1 MNRMTTI
8 KGIRRRVLAPFA
20 IAILLS
26 LAGIFTPVQAQE
38 IGSFYAFE
46 GFQRDFSVGVARGET
61 VRIVIQSTLD
71 FSSVLK
77 PSVEPDVIVAAG
89 PSFGG
94 HVKAFNASTGA
105 LLWSRELTGL
115 TAGLQTIDINRDD
128 LSEAGEAETS
138 RLELWIEVVILPS
151 GIRNGQMD
159 DVIVVGVYNTSNR

>member
-8 KGIRRRVLAPFA
+8 KGTRRRVLAPFA
-20 IAILLS
+20 IAMLLS

-38 IGSFYAFE
+38 IRSFYASE
-46 GFQRDFSVGVARGET
+46 GFQGGFSVGVERGQT
-61 VRIVIQSTLD
+61 VRIVIQSTGD

-105 LLWSRELTGL
+105 LLWSRELTNL
-115 TAGLQTIDINRDD
+115 TAGLHTIDINRDD
-128 LSEAGEAETS
+128 LREAGEPGTS
-138 RLELWIEVVILPS
+138 RLELWIEVVILPRAIGS
-151 GIRNGQMD
+151 GQMD
-159 DVIVVGVYNTSNR
+159 EVIVVGVYNT